1 MNFGRKPLYTN
12 RHPRPRKSAMRWCR
26 PGPGA
31 GRPTGRG
38 PAGEHGSGGVGEG
51 AGRKPRGPGPRR
63 AGCPHPRTHVSP
75 SLAALHCSPRCWVGT
90 GHQPQGPGLTL
101 EVLPSRLA
109 DPKSPRSPPMSRPS
123 TGLPTPT
130 PVSPPSPRATCAV
143 PSGTLEARRD
153 DHSNRFSLRVNI
165 FGKQPFCLSAL
176 RNTIIT

>member
-1 MNFGRKPLYTN
+1 
-12 RHPRPRKSAMRWCR
+12 MRWCC

-38 PAGEHGSGGVGEG
+38 PAGGHGSGGVGEG
-51 AGRKPRGPGPRR
+51 AGRKPRGPGEL
-63 AGCPHPRTHVSP
+63 AAPHPRTRAQDTP
-75 SLAALHCSPRCWVGT
+75 SLAALHCSPRCWVGS

-130 PVSPPSPRATCAV
+130 PVSPPSLRATCAGSLGDTRS
-143 PSGTLEARRD
+143 PKGRSLEQV
-153 DHSNRFSLRVNI
+153 FSSCQYFRET
-165 FGKQPFCLSAL
+165 AL
-176 RNTIIT
+176 LLECSQEYD